1 MQKSLLLCYNFCM
14 RKYFKYKI
22 NSLLV
27 VRRIISIHYIQ
38 PEEKMVQE
46 EENHDFWELV
56 LVDKGNAVCTSDG
69 KQITLNEGQVIFH
82 QPNERHTLVCDNC
95 SALILSFDC
104 LSEAM
109 RFFSQKLLKLNKKQM
124 DLAKEIAEIA
134 KKTYDITFYNSDV
147 EIMNLLP
154 HPTLGGEQLIKNY
167 LETLLIDIMRSLT
180 ETEYGN
186 DVFLKEKDI
195 NNKLADDI
203 IKILKE
209 NLDARLTIEDISKK
223 ISYSKAYIFRQFK
236 IATGK
241 TVIEYYQELKIN
253 LAKEYLLQTNFSVKE
268 ISHKLGF
275 DTPNYFTKTFK
286 KLTGKTPLEYK
297 KRAN

>member
-1 MQKSLLLCYNFCM
+1 M

-22 NSLLV
+22 KSLLV
-27 VRRIISIHYIQ
+27 VRRIISIHYLE
-38 PEEKMVQE
+38 PETVVNQE
-46 EENHDFWELV
+46 EEHHDFWEIV
-56 LVDKGNAVCTSDG
+56 YADKGSVLCSSDG
-69 KQITLNEGQVIFH
+69 DNTILEEGTMLFH
-82 QPNERHTLVCDNC
+82 EPNEKHTLSCKKGSSVF
-95 SALILSFDC
+95 ILSFDC

-109 RFFSQKLLKLNKKQM
+109 RFFTKKSLKLNKKQTNFV
-124 DLAKEIAEIA
+124 KEIVDIA

-167 LETLLIDIMRSLT
+167 LETLLIDVMRSLT

-195 NNKLADDI
+195 NNKLAEDI
-203 IKILKE
+203 IKILKD
-209 NLDARLTIEDISKK
+209 NLSGRLTIDDISKK

-236 IATGK
+236 SSTGK
-241 TVIEYYQELKIN
+241 SVIEYYQELKIGK
-253 LAKEYLLQTNFSVKE
+253 AKEYLINSNLSVKE
-268 ISHKLGF
+268 ISQKLGF

-297 KRAN
+297 KRTNN